1 MNTEMENG
9 MQLTFA
15 DYMPETFQE
24 LMCGASDSLAKT
36 SPSED
41 TEKGLLE
48 TAQACFSELC
58 TFLDS
63 SEKSQSPLGCSSKM
77 LKICLAL
84 MEDGTSP
91 SFSLNWTRGGYD
103 AEWNVYNSKYY
114 GVPQNRE
121 RVFVIGHFRGRS
133 GSEVFSDRITI
144 TKTALPIKRIAHLN
158 CYRRTYQTFYQF
170 GSCEALDTMQGGGRQ
185 PCVLTDKGIRRLT
198 PRECLRLQGWDD
210 DYISKAEFINS
221 DSQLYK
227 QAGNGVTVSVIHEI
241 AAKIGE
247 SNEQ

>member
-36 SPSED
+36 SQSQD

-103 AEWNVYNSKYY
+103 AEWNVYNSQNY
-114 GVPQNRE
+114 GVPQRRE
-121 RVFVIGHFRGRS
+121 RVFIIGHFRGRS
-133 GSEVFSDRITI
+133 GSEILSNAD
-144 TKTALPIKRIAHLN
+144 TAGDNGLSIKRIAHYRS
-158 CYRRTYQTFYQF
+158 YRRVFQTFSVD
-170 GSCEALDTMQGGGRQ
+170 GICETLDVMQGGGRQ

-198 PRECLRLQGWDD
+198 PRECLRLQGWGD

-241 AAKIGE
+241 AKRIGG
-247 SNEQ
+247 NDEQ